1 MRAGVI
7 LVAVGVLVGAS
18 ASLGFGALRDDD
30 ETAGEQP
37 VAELAI
43 EPSTTGG
50 PQGVGLLRQQ
60 GERLSGSVVVWGLEP
75 GSRHAVHF
83 HGPDSSCGTKADPVA
98 VHPDLE
104 ADADGVASAQ
114 VDIAAPNDIL
124 RPGFYY
130 NVHAESSAVSDN
142 PEIACGDLLPNR
154 K

>member
-1 MRAGVI
+1 MRAGAI
-7 LVAVGVLVGAS
+7 LVAVGILVGAS
-18 ASLGFGALRDDD
+18 ATLAFGALGDDGAA
-30 ETAGEQP
+30 ETQT
-37 VAELAI
+37 VAELEI

-50 PQGVGLLRQQ
+50 PRGVGLLRERN
-60 GERLSGSVVVWGLEP
+60 GRLSGSVVVWGLVP

-104 ADADGVASAQ
+104 ADANGVASAQ
-114 VDIAAPNDIL
+114 LDIAAPNDIL

-142 PEIACGDLLPNR
+142 PEIACGDVLPGR
-154 K
+154 